1 MGMLMRLI
9 VRGFSDLTRN
19 PLAQVMTLMAVTL
32 TAFLAGLFLLF
43 VVNLNQEL
51 SSAKGRFVFQVYWQA
66 DADMAVVKKQW
77 QEFQTLDGLLSMKT
91 FTPDEALADLARS
104 LEGGETQIKGLT
116 GDSPLPATAV
126 LHFAS
131 PAGDPEAFTQ
141 NILSRI
147 AGKRF
152 VQDVHYS
159 TMQLGL
165 AKAWKSFAR
174 TVLWPLIACLGL
186 VGALIVSN
194 TLRLSL
200 ISRRDEVEIL
210 QLVGAGRWYIQ
221 LPLVVGGATLG
232 LVGGV
237 LSLGMLKGVQLA
249 LADLFNTPPL
259 NLSISFLPV
268 EYAVGLA
275 VGMALVG
282 AASSLMALRQ

>member
-1 MGMLMRLI
+1 MGMLLRLI
-9 VRGFSDLTRN
+9 ARGFSDLTRN
-19 PLAQVMTLMAVTL
+19 PLAQAMTLMAVTL

-51 SSAKGRFVFQVYWQA
+51 SSAKGQFAFQVYWQA
-66 DADMAVVKKQW
+66 GADMTEVRRQW
-77 QEFQTLDGLLSMKT
+77 QEFEGMAGLTSIKT

-126 LHFAS
+126 LHFAA
-131 PAGDPEAFTQ
+131 PDGDPEAFTQ
-141 NILSRI
+141 GVLSRI
-147 AGKRF
+147 AGKKA
-152 VQDVHYS
+152 VADVHYS
-159 TMQLGL
+159 TMQVGL
-165 AKAWKSFAR
+165 AKAWQSFAR
-174 TVLWPLIACLGL
+174 MVLWPLIAFLGL

-221 LPLVVGGATLG
+221 LPLVVGGSAQG

-237 LSLGMLKGVQLA
+237 LSLGMLKGVQLS

-259 NLSISFLPV
+259 NLSIGFLPL
-268 EYAVGLA
+268 EYALA
-275 VGMALVG
+275 LVLGMTLVG
-282 AASSLMALRQ
+282 AASSLVALRQ